1 MKNNNKKIIIGLLLS
16 LICGT
21 AMAQTWDMP
30 TPYGDGNHPTQIAL
44 EFAKEVEERTNGQFT
59 INVHSGGS
67 LIKHPE
73 IPRSV
78 KTGRVSIGEIF
89 IGRMGNTHP
98 IFKVDNIPFLA
109 TDYDAAEKLYSVSK
123 VELEKQLAK
132 ENMLLLYTVAWP
144 AQSLYAK
151 KEINSL
157 EDVRGIK
164 MRAYSPTTSR
174 LADLMGSLPVNV
186 PFGEIAQAFSTNLID
201 AMITSPSTGVN
212 GKSWDYSSHY
222 SDIKAWIPKNMVVV
236 NRKAFEKLGEQEQK
250 ALLGAAA
257 NAQAKG
263 WKIVRQKANEHTEIL
278 RKNGMQVSRPSLDL
292 LEELRGIGHT
302 MTQEWVKETGQVGD
316 EIIGLFRQ
324 CG

>member
-1 MKNNNKKIIIGLLLS
+1 MKNNNKKIIIALLLS